1 MTAYPSTER
10 IVMDITTLPVV
21 GSLLHAGADL
31 LTTLTAGLSPVAGGA
46 AAALAVV
53 LLTLAVRLAL
63 VPLAVLQI
71 RAERDRRR
79 LAPQLA
85 ALRRRYGHD
94 TRRLQEAVQCLYTS
108 ERVSPLAGCLP
119 VLAQAPV
126 LSLVYA
132 LFTHATI
139 DGVVNALLG
148 ATLVGIPLG
157 QSLLVVL
164 TSPLWTH
171 AWIVLV
177 LLAVLAVT
185 VELSR
190 RAALRWNP
198 VEAPPVGA
206 PGSGVAAASARWV
219 PFVSVVFAAVVPLA
233 ATLYVVTS
241 AVWSLGER
249 AVLRR
254 LVR

>member
-10 IVMDITTLPVV
+10 IVMDVTSLPVV

-31 LTTLTAGLSPVAGGA
+31 LTVLTDGLAPVAGAA

-53 LLTLAVRLAL
+53 LVTLAVRTAL
-63 VPLAVLQI
+63 VPLAVLQV

-79 LAPQLA
+79 LAPQVA
-85 ALRRRYGHD
+85 ALRRRYGSD
-94 TRRLQEAVQCLYTS
+94 PRRLQEALQRLYTS
-108 ERVSPLAGCLP
+108 EHVSPLAGCLP

-126 LSLVYA
+126 LSLVYT
-132 LFTHATI
+132 LFTHASVA
-139 DGVVNALLG
+139 GVANTLLD

-157 QSLLVVL
+157 HTLLAVL
-164 TSPLWTH
+164 AGPLWTH
-171 AWIVLV
+171 AWVALV
-177 LLAVLAVT
+177 LLGVLAVT

-190 RAALRWNP
+190 RAGSRWNP
-198 VEAPPVGA
+198 VDAPA
-206 PGSGVAAASARWV
+206 PGTPGGGTAAAVTRWV
-219 PFVSVVFAAVVPLA
+219 PFVSVAFAAVVPLA

-241 AVWSLGER
+241 AVWTLGER